1 MATEGTRVVFSLK
14 GFGKRGIPRWAFF
27 ATLVFL
33 VAALFSAPLFASPTK
48 IAQKKAE
55 AARIKAQIDEIDRQ
69 LEEAVEEYNSATI
82 RLQEIQ
88 KAIQETRSDLERATN
103 ELVEAQRV
111 LDERLVGIYKH
122 GNVSFLSVLLTTE
135 DFNGFLLRLEY
146 LIRVADQDMQVLEKV
161 KRIKAEIE
169 EKEAKLKEEEALQ
182 AAVQHELRA
191 KKEQIEGQIRERK
204 AFLASLEEEIAGLI
218 KEEEER
224 QARLRAEA
232 LRRAQEEQARRA
244 LLSRGGTAS
253 RAPSSPIGAQVVS
266 IAKQYLG
273 VPYHWA
279 APTQNGGCPTGEHA
293 LCFDCSGLTMWC
305 FSQVGIPLLHSSA
318 WQYNHSIPVDYE
330 NMEPGD
336 LVFFGRN
343 HIYHV
348 GIYVGDGNFLH
359 ARRTGDVVNIE
370 PLSARE
376 DYVGAGR
383 LYP

>member
-1 MATEGTRVVFSLK
+1 MVFSL
-14 GFGKRGIPRWAFF
+14 GSFSKRGTLGWAFF
-27 ATLVFL
+27 ATLIFL
-33 VAALFSAPLFASPTK
+33 VTALFSAPLFASPAK
-48 IAQKKAE
+48 IAQKKIE
-55 AARIKAQIDEIDRQ
+55 AARVKAQIDEIDRQ
-69 LEEAVEEYNSATI
+69 LEEAVEDYNSVTI

-103 ELVEAQRV
+103 ELVEAQQV

-122 GNVSFLSVLLTTE
+122 GNVSFLPVLLTSE

-169 EKEAKLKEEEALQ
+169 EKEAKLEKEEALQ
-182 AAVQHELRA
+182 AAVQHELKA
-191 KKEQIEGQIRERK
+191 KKEQIEGQIKERK
-204 AFLASLEEEIAGLI
+204 AFLASLEEEIARLI
-218 KEEEER
+218 REEEER

-232 LRRAQEEQARRA
+232 LRRAQEERARRA
-244 LLSRGGTAS
+244 QFSRGETGS
-253 RAPSSPIGAQVVS
+253 RAPGSPVGAQVVS

-279 APTQNGGCPTGEHA
+279 APTENGGCPTGEHA
-293 LCFDCSGLTMWC
+293 ICFDCSGLTMWC

-318 WQYNHSIPVDYE
+318 WQYNHSTPVDYE

-336 LVFFGRN
+336 LVFFGRDR
-343 HIYHV
+343 IYHV
-348 GIYVGDGNFLH
+348 GIYVGAGNFLH
-359 ARRTGDVVNIE
+359 ARSTGDVVKIE

-376 DYVGAGR
+376 DYMGAGR